1 MSREFARGKQE
12 LLKKRYSSLSLHP
25 EDIRF
30 IDRMVADSR
39 QVALNHTAGLSL
51 PQQTQMSLFASFA
64 LLDAENTYKKRMQD
78 MIHEYG
84 GRNYTIFFD
93 RETLALYGYIEVEDP
108 AKWDESAD
116 TAINRKWWDFMA
128 DIMETNP
135 DNSPV
140 SIDLH
145 EVFHLD

>member
-1 MSREFARGKQE
+1 MIRELPRDKQE

-78 MIHEYG
+78 MIHE
-84 GRNYTIFFD
+84 RLYTHCGK
-93 RETLALYGYIEVEDP
+93 A
-108 AKWDESAD
+108 
-116 TAINRKWWDFMA
+116 
-128 DIMETNP
+128 P
-135 DNSPV
+135 DSPY
-140 SIDLH
+140 
-145 EVFHLD
+145 

>member
-1 MSREFARGKQE
+1 MIRELPRDKQE

-78 MIHEYG
+78 MIHERFTHIVG
-84 GRNYTIFFD
+84 KHRIHLIGRPFACGI
-93 RETLALYGYIEVEDP
+93 L
-108 AKWDESAD
+108 
-116 TAINRKWWDFMA
+116 
-128 DIMETNP
+128 
-135 DNSPV
+135 
-140 SIDLH
+140 
-145 EVFHLD
+145 

>member
-1 MSREFARGKQE
+1 MIRELPRDKQE

-78 MIHEYG
+78 MIHERLHTLWESTGFTLLDDPLRAGYYSEIDMLVWAKKFYG
-84 GRNYTIFFD
+84 DDF
-93 RETLALYGYIEVEDP
+93 VEYL
-108 AKWDESAD
+108 KRITNLWMSFSVWH
-116 TAINRKWWDFMA
+116 RKLPWFY
-128 DIMETNP
+128 
-135 DNSPV
+135 
-140 SIDLH
+140 
-145 EVFHLD
+145 

>member
-1 MSREFARGKQE
+1 MIRELPRDKQE

-64 LLDAENTYKKRMQD
+64 LLGYDPRAFTHIVGKHR
-78 MIHEYG
+78 IHLI
-84 GRNYTIFFD
+84 R
-93 RETLALYGYIEVEDP
+93 
-108 AKWDESAD
+108 
-116 TAINRKWWDFMA
+116 
-128 DIMETNP
+128 
-135 DNSPV
+135 
-140 SIDLH
+140 
-145 EVFHLD
+145 